1 MENSRENNL
10 NERVYQR
17 SSARESFRHLNA
29 SNRSR
34 GNRYLNKSQS
44 MGYINDGYKDKPE
57 IYNEDK
63 ISKDFKRFL
72 ISAVFVAT
80 VVIVKI
86 LDFGFANSIEAKI
99 TDILRTSSTI
109 DSKISEGFVS
119 LGEKMGI
126 NIDELRETNSGSE
139 VDVQEVENSVVT
151 DEELTN
157 TVVGEESEVS
167 EENVTEEQITDFYI
181 DDEVLES
188 VFEDEK
194 K

>member
-10 NERVYQR
+10 NERIYSR

-29 SNRSR
+29 SNRNR
-34 GNRYLNKSQS
+34 ANRYLNKSQN
-44 MGYINDGYKDKPE
+44 MGYLRDDYSGMQEENSI
-57 IYNEDK
+57 DK
-63 ISKDFKRFL
+63 ISNNFRRFL

-86 LDFGFANSIEAKI
+86 LDFGFTNTLEAKI
-99 TDILRTSSTI
+99 TDVLRTSSTI
-109 DSKISEGFVS
+109 DSKISESFVS

-126 NIDELRETNSGSE
+126 NIDELSGVE
-139 VDVQEVENSVVT
+139 NNAEVEIVEEGVVTELESTEAVTEETASVV
-151 DEELTN
+151 
-157 TVVGEESEVS
+157 G
-167 EENVTEEQITDFYI
+167 EENVTEEQINDFYI